1 MQTKENKMGVMPI
14 DKLLISMSLPMM
26 ISMLVQALYNI
37 VDSIFVSRINEYA
50 LRAVSLAFPIQSLM
64 IAVAV
69 GTAVGINAFLSKTL
83 GEKDFEKADIIAQNG
98 IFLAIASYVAFAVIG
113 LLVSRPFF
121 ASQTEVLEVR
131 EYGVTY
137 LTICCVAGMGIFL
150 QTTFERL
157 LQATGKTFYT
167 MITQGTGAVI
177 NIILDPILI
186 FGYFGMPRMGIAG
199 AAVATVIGQIIAA
212 ILALVFNL
220 KCNRELNISMKGFRP
235 NGHLIVQI
243 YKVGAPS
250 IVVQAIGSLMT
261 YGMNLILAAFGSAQ
275 TVFGIYFKLQ
285 SFVFMPVFGLNN
297 GMVPIIA
304 YNYGVGHK
312 DRVIKTIK
320 HSVAYGVGIMFAGLL
335 AMHIFPAQLMR
346 MFDAEESLIA
356 IGAPALETISL
367 SFVFA
372 GFCIVAGSVFQ
383 ALGNGVYSMIV
394 SVARQMCVLLPVAK
408 LLSLSGEVTL
418 IWWAFPIAELA
429 SVLLTSYFL
438 VRIYRKVICHIGEPV
453 VQDA

>member
-83 GEKDFEKADIIAQNG
+83 GEKDFEKADIIARNG
-98 IFLAIASYVAFAVIG
+98 IFLAIVSYVAFAVIG

-275 TVFGIYFKLQ
+275 TVFGIYFNNSDYLQ
-285 SFVFMPVFGLNN
+285 K
-297 GMVPIIA
+297 A
-304 YNYGVGHK
+304 RKYGHFTGYK
-312 DRVIKTIK
+312 
-320 HSVAYGVGIMFAGLL
+320 
-335 AMHIFPAQLMR
+335 
-346 MFDAEESLIA
+346 
-356 IGAPALETISL
+356 
-367 SFVFA
+367 
-372 GFCIVAGSVFQ
+372 
-383 ALGNGVYSMIV
+383 N
-394 SVARQMCVLLPVAK
+394 
-408 LLSLSGEVTL
+408 
-418 IWWAFPIAELA
+418 
-429 SVLLTSYFL
+429 
-438 VRIYRKVICHIGEPV
+438 
-453 VQDA
+453 

>member
-69 GTAVGINAFLSKTL
+69 GTAVGINAFLSRTL
-83 GEKDFEKADIIAQNG
+83 GEKDFEKANIIARNG
-98 IFLAIASYVAFAVIG
+98 IFIAIASYIGFAVVGALI
-113 LLVSRPFF
+113 SRPFF
-121 ASQTEVLEVR
+121 ASQTEVMEVR

-167 MITQGTGAVI
+167 MITQGTGAII

-199 AAVATVIGQIIAA
+199 AAVATVIGQIVAA
-212 ILALVFNL
+212 FMALWFNL
-220 KCNRELNISMKGFRP
+220 KFNKELDISMKGFHP
-235 NGHLIVQI
+235 NGHLIGQI

-261 YGMNLILAAFGSAQ
+261 YGMNLILASFGSAQ

-297 GMVPIIA
+297 GMVPIIS
-304 YNYGVGHK
+304 YNYGAARPQ
-312 DRVIKTIK
+312 RVWKTVRLSTITA
-320 HSVAYGVGIMFAGLL
+320 VVIMLL
-335 AMHIFPAQLMR
+335 GFTAFQLFPSMLLG
-346 MFDAEESLIA
+346 MFDASETMLA
-356 IGAPALETISL
+356 IGDPALRTISF
-367 SFVFA
+367 SFLLA
-372 GFCIVAGSVFQ
+372 GFCIIAGSVFQ
-383 ALGNGVYSMIV
+383 AIGNPIYSLIV
-394 SVARQMCVLLPVAK
+394 SVCRQLVVLLPVAW
-408 LLSLSGEVTL
+408 LLSRTGRLELV
-418 IWWAFPIAELA
+418 WWAFPIAEIMSFTLSVIFLRRTIRSANAVMA
-429 SVLLTSYFL
+429 SGG
-438 VRIYRKVICHIGEPV
+438 K
-453 VQDA
+453 